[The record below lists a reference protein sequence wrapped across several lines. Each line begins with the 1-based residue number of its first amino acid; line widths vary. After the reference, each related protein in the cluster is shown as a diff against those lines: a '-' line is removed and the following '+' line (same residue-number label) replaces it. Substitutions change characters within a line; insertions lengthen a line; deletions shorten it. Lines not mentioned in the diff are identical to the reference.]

1 MMRKSDLQL
10 GDDGEFTVD
19 LDVPVKPAANIQKSK
34 RQSEAKQKH
43 EPIIRMEIDMSHAES
58 TDYPVEAGI
67 LAILLMMFACFFAVA
82 AALTGMLP

>member
-1 MMRKSDLQL
+1 MKKNDLHL

-19 LDVPVKPAANIQKSK
+19 LDVSVKSAANIQKSK
-34 RQSEAKQKH
+34 RQSEAKQKR

-58 TDYPVEAGI
+58 TNYPVEAGI
-67 LAILLMMFACFFAVA
+67 LAILLMMLSCFLAVA